1 MVGLLSCSKS
11 SPSPQTHTLQIH
23 LGGEPTV
30 LNPILSTDSPSSSV
44 EGLIFFWAFRINSD
58 LELEPDLLES
68 YDVSDDG
75 TVYTFVLKKNIKWH
89 DGHPFSAQDV
99 KFTFD
104 TILDKRTN
112 TVRRSNFII
121 GKHLFNLM
129 LLIPIPFKQNS
140 QNRLHRFLIEWQW
153 AFYHGTYCKMWTLI
167 KHRLTDPLLALAL
180 INFGHG
186 RPHNMFN
193 WNAMMGIT
201 LVLQKLNPSL

>member
-1 MVGLLSCSKS
+1 MHHFFNGFRYLLFLTLMVGLLSCSKS
-11 SPSPQTHTLQIH
+11 SPSPQNTYSSDSF
-23 LGGEPTV
+23 GGEPTV

-44 EGLIFFWAFRINSD
+44 EGLIFSGLFRINSD

-121 GKHLFNLM
+121 GKN
-129 LLIPIPFKQNS
+129 
-140 QNRLHRFLIEWQW
+140 
-153 AFYHGTYCKMWTLI
+153 TYSI
-167 KHRLTDPLLALAL
+167 
-180 INFGHG
+180 
-186 RPHNMFN
+186 
-193 WNAMMGIT
+193 
-201 LVLQKLNPSL
+201 